1 MSLPV
6 RFINAAT
13 SELED
18 AARWYEERHAGL
30 GLAFLAAVDEAV
42 ASIAE
47 WPYIAPRL
55 EGVSEGVDVRGAPL
69 ARFPYYV
76 AYVVVGEAIVVVAM
90 AHERRRPLYW
100 SRRSTRQSED

>member
-6 RFINAAT
+6 QFTSEAT

-18 AARWYEERHAGL
+18 AARWYEERHTGL

-42 ASIAE
+42 VAMAE
-47 WPYIAPRL
+47 WPRIAPRVD
-55 EGVSEGVDVRGAPL
+55 GVAEDVEVRQAPL
-69 ARFPYYV
+69 ARFPYFV
-76 AYVVVGEAIVVVAM
+76 AYVIAGEAVVVLAI

-100 SRRSTRQSED
+100 SGRSS